1 MARKY
6 TKKSDYWKKF
16 EQKDLTKATSFDFE
30 PEMVGESFYESEA
43 SSCRKGSSSENRSAS
58 RNNSITSGKVAKKF
72 ANIEDGILPF
82 EYSRDNVGVHDAIL
96 LCQKAY
102 FNIPVFRSTID
113 LLSEYADSDVYLEG
127 GSTKSRKFV
136 KAWLKR
142 IKIHDLKA
150 QYFREFYRSGN
161 VFMLRLDG
169 TLDISSVTKLME
181 VYGATKKNAKIP
193 IKYIMLNP
201 TDIVAKGSITFS
213 EYQYFKVLTPFEV
226 ARLKKPTTDH
236 EKELFDSMP
245 KESRESIKNDPA
257 ISNATPLIPLEAEK
271 MHVIFAGKQDYEP
284 MAIPSGFAVLDDL
297 NKKIELKKI
306 DQAIA
311 RSIENV
317 VLLVTMGAEPDKGG
331 INHKAL
337 SAMQNIFKNQSI
349 GRVLVSDYT
358 TKAEFVIPDLKKVMG
373 PEKYTVLNQDIQEGL
388 QNIMIGESKYAQL
401 ELKMKVFFQR
411 LQSSRE
417 LFIKEFLQPEIKRVC
432 QSVGM
437 RVWPEVK
444 MVETS
449 VIDDQD
455 MTKLATRMMELG
467 LLTPEQ
473 GMDVIQRGAFP
484 EANLMEKAQKIFK
497 EQREEGYYM
506 PLVNTVNLYQDD
518 QLEEGPENLNQ
529 KKNITS
535 PESVKKAE
543 DGRDNAPKNPSPS
556 GGRPVGV
563 SNSTHYSK
571 ANIIEATKK
580 VSEFEVKAYTEFA
593 KKFGME
599 ELEEDKKN
607 LVSRVCESI
616 VASKEFED
624 WSLALDKVISNL
636 DELQNLDVSKEVL
649 DFGAKHQLDDLS
661 AAILYHSTKI
671 ECNNKI

>member
-1 MARKY
+1 MAKRKY

-16 EQKDLTKATSFDFE
+16 ETNKPSLKPSSTFE

-43 SSCRKGSSSENRSAS
+43 ACRSGSGAKKSIGRT
-58 RNNSITSGKVAKKF
+58 NSIASGKIANRY
-72 ANIEDGILPF
+72 ANIDSGMLPF
-82 EYSRDNVGVHDAIL
+82 EYSKESVGATDAIL

-102 FNIPVFRSTID
+102 FNIPAFRSTID
-113 LLSEYADSDVYLEG
+113 LMSEYANTEIYLEG
-127 GSTKSRKFV
+127 GSKKSRKFV
-136 KAWLKR
+136 EAWFKR
-142 IKIHDLKA
+142 IKIHDLKQ

-169 TLDISSVTKLME
+169 TLDISSVTKMME

-226 ARLKKPTTDH
+226 ARLKKPTSEH
-236 EKELFDSMP
+236 EQELFNSMP
-245 KESRESIKNDPA
+245 DDVRNSIKDNPA
-257 ISNATPLIPLEAEK
+257 VSNTTPIIPLEAEK
-271 MHVIFAGKQDYEP
+271 MHVVFSGKQDYEP

-331 INHKAL
+331 VNHRAL
-337 SAMQNIFKNQSI
+337 SAMQDIFKNQSV

-373 PEKYTVLNQDIQEGL
+373 AEKYQILDQDIKEGL
-388 QNIMIGESKYAQL
+388 QNILIGDSKYSQG
-401 ELKMKVFFQR
+401 ELKMKAFLNR
-411 LQSSRE
+411 LNISRE
-417 LFIKEFLQPEIKRVC
+417 LFLKEFLQPEIKRLC
-432 QSVGM
+432 KAVGM
-437 RVWPEVK
+437 KSWPKAK
-444 MVETS
+444 MVSVAKREDEETNKMA
-449 VIDDQD
+449 I
-455 MTKLATRMMELG
+455 RMMELG

-473 GMDVIQRGAFP
+473 GMDLINNGDFP
-484 EANLMEKAQKIFK
+484 DSEELKKAQETFK
-497 EQREEGYYM
+497 DAREEGYYM
-506 PLVNTVNLYQDD
+506 PLVNSINIYQGEEAEVETSGDD
-518 QLEEGPENLNQ
+518 SQNAEE
-529 KKNITS
+529 
-535 PESVKKAE
+535 
-543 DGRDNAPKNPSPS
+543 GRDNSPTNPSPS

-571 ANIIEATKK
+571 ANIIEATRMITD
-580 VSEFEVKAYTEFA
+580 FENKAVDLFL
-593 KKFGME
+593 KKFETE
-599 ELEEDKKN
+599 ELPEEKKE
-607 LVSRVCESI
+607 LVSKTCESI
-616 VASKEFED
+616 VIAKEKED
-624 WSLALDKVISNL
+624 WDETLEKVLDNF
-636 DELQNLDVSKEVL
+636 DVVADLEFNNNVL

-671 ECNNKI
+671 

>member
-1 MARKY
+1 MAKRKY

-16 EQKDLTKATSFDFE
+16 ETNESSLKPSNSFE

-43 SSCRKGSSSENRSAS
+43 SCRSGSGSKRSAG
-58 RNNSITSGKVAKKF
+58 RTNSIASGKI
-72 ANIEDGILPF
+72 ANKYSNIDAGMLPF
-82 EYSRDNVGVHDAIL
+82 EYSKESVGATDAIL

-102 FNIPVFRSTID
+102 FNIPAFRSTID
-113 LLSEYADSDVYLEG
+113 LMSEYANTEIYLEG
-127 GSTKSRKFV
+127 GSQKSRKFV
-136 KAWLKR
+136 EAWFKR
-142 IKIHDLKA
+142 IKIHDLKQ

-169 TLDISSVTKLME
+169 TLDISSVTKMME

-226 ARLKKPTTDH
+226 ARLKKPTSEH
-236 EKELFDSMP
+236 EQELFNSMP
-245 KESRESIKNDPA
+245 DDVRNSIKDNPA
-257 ISNATPLIPLEAEK
+257 VSNTTPIIPLEAEK
-271 MHVIFAGKQDYEP
+271 MHVVFAGKQDYEP

-337 SAMQNIFKNQSI
+337 SAMQDIFKNQSV

-373 PEKYTVLNQDIQEGL
+373 AEKYQILDQDIKEGL
-388 QNIMIGESKYAQL
+388 QNILIGDSKYSQG
-401 ELKMKVFFQR
+401 ELKMKAFLNR
-411 LQSSRE
+411 LSISRE
-417 LFIKEFLQPEIKRVC
+417 LFLKEFLQPEIKRLC
-432 QSVGM
+432 KAVGM
-437 RVWPEVK
+437 KAWPKAK
-444 MVETS
+444 MVSVAKKEDDETNKMA
-449 VIDDQD
+449 I
-455 MTKLATRMMELG
+455 RMMELG

-473 GMDVIQRGAFP
+473 GMDLINNGDLP
-484 EANLMEKAQKIFK
+484 EAEDLKKAQELFK
-497 EQREEGYYM
+497 EAREDGLYM
-506 PLVNTVNLYQDD
+506 PLVNSINIYQGEEVEEETAGDD
-518 QLEEGPENLNQ
+518 SQRAEE
-529 KKNITS
+529 
-535 PESVKKAE
+535 
-543 DGRDNAPKNPSPS
+543 GRDNAPTNPSPS

-571 ANIIEATKK
+571 ANIIEATRMVTDFENKALELFSEKFKTKELPEEKK
-580 VSEFEVKAYTEFA
+580 E
-593 KKFGME
+593 
-599 ELEEDKKN
+599 
-607 LVSRVCESI
+607 LVSKTCESI
-616 VASKEFED
+616 VVAKEKED
-624 WSLALDKVISNL
+624 WEDTLNKVLDNFDIVADLEFN
-636 DELQNLDVSKEVL
+636 NNVL

-671 ECNNKI
+671 